1 MTRKIIQICESTMVS
16 DLYGDAWNLSA
27 LCDDGTVWCING
39 IKDRNGNPCKWARLP
54 DIPQDEPEEQ
64 P

>member
-1 MTRKIIQICESTMVS
+1 MVS
-16 DLYGDAWNLSA
+16 DSYGDAWNLSV

-39 IKDRNGNPCKWARLP
+39 IKDRNGNPCKWTRLP
-54 DIPQDEPEEQ
+54 DIPQDEPKEQ